1 MKRSSIETIVLIV
14 GVIIIGIAL
23 FFMFSDSQNPSQSIF
38 ITNLI
43 FSFGFLV
50 YIVYSI
56 MSANSLNKE
65 IRTLNKHVDGLK
77 HEIAKYKK
85 QVAEKDSQI
94 GSLQQDLAEREQTMN
109 AQAKKISKLEKQL
122 ADQQSSGAD
131 SDI

>member
-1 MKRSSIETIVLIV
+1 MKRSSIETIVLVV
-14 GVIIIGIAL
+14 GVAIIGIAL
-23 FFMFSDSQNPSQSIF
+23 FFMFSDNEDPSKSIF

-65 IRTLNKHVDGLK
+65 IRGLNKHLDGLK

-85 QVAEKDSQI
+85 QIADKDAEIQN
-94 GSLQQDLAEREQTMN
+94 LQQDLVKKDEALNLQTEKVNM
-109 AQAKKISKLEKQL
+109 LEKRL
-122 ADQQSSGAD
+122 SDLESSGAD

>member
-1 MKRSSIETIVLIV
+1 MKRSSIETIVLVV

-23 FFMFSDSQNPSQSIF
+23 FFMFGDSSDPSKSIF

-65 IRTLNKHVDGLK
+65 IRALNKHVEGLK

-85 QVAEKDSQI
+85 QVADKDAEI
-94 GSLQQDLAEREQTMN
+94 QDLNQSLTEKEEALNLQIEKVNT
-109 AQAKKISKLEKQL
+109 LEKQL
-122 ADQQSSGAD
+122 ADVNSSDTD

>member
-1 MKRSSIETIVLIV
+1 MKRSSIETIVLLV
-14 GVIIIGIAL
+14 GVAIIGIAL
-23 FFMFSDSQNPSQSIF
+23 FFMFGDNEDPSKSIF

-65 IRTLNKHVDGLK
+65 IRSLTKHVEGLK

-85 QVAEKDSQI
+85 HVADKDLQIQNQQQELADKDQALNLQIEKVN
-94 GSLQQDLAEREQTMN
+94 T
-109 AQAKKISKLEKQL
+109 LEKKV
-122 ADQQSSGAD
+122 ADLESSATD